1 MAKARRLDLSVRIGN
16 VTFPNPIAVASGTFG
31 TKDEFKNFVD
41 YNQLGAVITKTIT
54 WNPRTGNPM
63 PRITEVAA
71 GMLNAI
77 GLQNKGIEHFTEE
90 IVPYFSK
97 IRSPLIVSIA
107 GESEEEYYRLA
118 RELDKHKAV
127 KALEINLSCPNVKKG
142 CLVFQSN
149 AEAAKRLV
157 SNIRRETQKL
167 LFTKLSP
174 EAGDNFLNIARAAI
188 EGGTD
193 GLSLINT
200 IKAMAVDLR
209 TRRPR
214 LANVTGGLS
223 GPAIKPVALR
233 YLYETKKNFKIPVI
247 AMGGIMTSEDALEF
261 LMVGADLVAVGSGNF
276 VDPALSLKILKG
288 VEDYLIKEELT
299 LSEFRGSL
307 KI

>member
-1 MAKARRLDLSVRIGN
+1 LSVRIGG
-16 VTFPNPIAVASGTFG
+16 VTFPNPITVASGTFG

-41 YNQLGAVITKTIT
+41 VNQLGAVITKTIT
-54 WNPRTGNPM
+54 WNPRVGNPM

-90 IVPYFSK
+90 IIPYFSK
-97 IRSPLIVSIA
+97 IHSPLVVSIA

-118 RELDKHKAV
+118 RELDGHKTV

-149 AEAAKRLV
+149 AEATKRLI
-157 SNIRRETQKL
+157 SNIRHETSKL

-174 EAGDNFLNIARAAI
+174 ESGDNFLNIARAAI

-200 IKAMAVDLR
+200 IKGMAVDLR

-214 LANVTGGLS
+214 LANITGGLS

-247 AMGGIMTSEDALEF
+247 AMGGIMTTEDALEF
-261 LMVGADLVAVGSGNF
+261 LMVGADLVAVGTGNF
-276 VDPALSLKILKG
+276 VEPAVSLKILKG
-288 VEDYLIKEELT
+288 VEDYLVKEELT
-299 LSEFRGSL
+299 LNEFRGSL